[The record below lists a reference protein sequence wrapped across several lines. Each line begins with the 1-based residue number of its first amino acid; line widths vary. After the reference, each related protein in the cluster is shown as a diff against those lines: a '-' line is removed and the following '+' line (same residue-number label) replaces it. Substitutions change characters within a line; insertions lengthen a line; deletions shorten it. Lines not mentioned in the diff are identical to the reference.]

1 MNKIYIKNICN
12 KLSLQFPF
20 LYDVYFLYEQ
30 FSLSKTHQYSTDI
43 ITATVIFLIT
53 KINDIQHIYIRD
65 IVNVVLFENNRIKII
80 NESSNTKKVELLLK
94 DDYSNNETLISTMPD
109 ISLSNYL
116 ILKNEILNAEQCLLR
131 IINFNFDFY
140 SSFQYIFS
148 YLIKT
153 TEDIINNTLNQNEH
167 EQIIKK
173 EIKVLCDICENNS
186 NSMIDI
192 IEHKYFYI
200 FALIEN
206 ILTSIKENNSLNI
219 NDKEW
224 NDVIISNIN
233 KHKKEI
239 HLFNDDNND
248 KNNLYKKYIDVV
260 HSFIFNL
267 LSIDEDNITFRFI
280 LESVTLINEHTFLVV
295 NKIGFSSSL
304 TFIILSLRNFISF
317 SMISLI

>member
-1 MNKIYIKNICN
+1 MNKIHIKNICN

-131 IINFNFDFY
+131 IINFNFNFY

-153 TEDIINNTLNQNEH
+153 TEDIINNMLNQNEH

-173 EIKVLCDICENNS
+173 EIKVLCDICESNS
-186 NSMIDI
+186 ISMIDI

-206 ILTSIKENNSLNI
+206 ILTNIKENNSLNI
-219 NDKEW
+219 TDKEW
-224 NDVIISNIN
+224 NDVIISNIKN
-233 KHKKEI
+233 HKKEI

-248 KNNLYKKYIDVV
+248 NNNLYKKYIDIV
-260 HSFIFNL
+260 HSFIFN
-267 LSIDEDNITFRFI
+267 
-280 LESVTLINEHTFLVV
+280 
-295 NKIGFSSSL
+295 
-304 TFIILSLRNFISF
+304 
-317 SMISLI
+317 